1 MSAQQLAFRVG
12 EAQLALPVDVVREV
26 IRMPRLTRVPHA
38 PPAMLGLANVRG
50 TVIPVLSAA
59 ILLDMQA
66 EGASRL
72 IVIDHGEWI
81 GLVVDEASLVQS
93 SDAGADV
100 VDIAELTARC
110 VAERK
115 PGRTGTHRARATDA
129 GPEHDQALP
138 VATTAL
144 VAFAI
149 GNQEFAFPAQCV
161 EAVLP
166 RPVKIALMPGAD
178 PVPDAVPDVIV
189 GSMAHAG
196 AVLPLLSLRALLAL
210 PDGAAVSGPGSV
222 SRRPRV
228 LVVRIGRDRVGLI
241 VDRMHGLVDVPDD
254 LIDALPQALRRGHGE
269 ARIQAI
275 ARLDGGER
283 LVSVLAADQLLREA
297 ITAAILAQ
305 AGTAQDAMI
314 GEAPGD
320 ARTAEAATEQFL
332 LFRIGTDEF
341 GIVLDAVEEV
351 AIPPRALTRL
361 PRAPAFV
368 LGVMNLRGA
377 VIPVIDQR
385 QRFGV
390 APSGGS
396 AQRVIVV
403 RVGEL
408 QAGFVVDAVSDV
420 VRLDAACVRPAPDL
434 GDARTRV
441 FERVANIA
449 QSRRLILI
457 VSPRELL
464 DRAEQDLLL
473 GLGVKRGADG
483 KGYGPQS

>member
-12 EAQLALPVDVVREV
+12 AARLALPIDVVREV
-26 IRMPRLTRVPHA
+26 IRMPRLSRVPHA

-50 TVIPVLSAA
+50 TVVPVLSAA
-59 ILLDMQA
+59 ILMDKA
-66 EGASRL
+66 ADEVSRL

-81 GLVVDEASLVQS
+81 GLAVDEASQVRS
-93 SDAGADV
+93 SDSGADV
-100 VDIAELTARC
+100 VDIAELVARC
-110 VAERK
+110 MPERV
-115 PGRTGTHRARATDA
+115 PGRTGTRRAPAADA
-129 GPEHDQALP
+129 EPVHDQTAP

-149 GNQEFAFPAQCV
+149 GNQEFALPAQAV
-161 EAVLP
+161 DAVLP
-166 RPVKIALMPGAD
+166 HPEQIALMPDAD
-178 PVPDAVPDVIV
+178 PVPEPVII
-189 GSMAHAG
+189 GSMAYGG

-210 PDGAAVSGPGSV
+210 PDGAAVSGPGIIT
-222 SRRPRV
+222 RRPRV
-228 LVVRIGRDRVGLI
+228 LVVRIGSDRVGLI
-241 VDRMHGLVDVPDD
+241 VDRMRGLVEVPDD
-254 LIDALPQALRRGHGE
+254 LIDALPLALRRGHGE

-283 LVSVLAADQLLREA
+283 LVSVLAADQLLRDA
-297 ITAAILAQ
+297 ITTAILAQ
-305 AGTAQDAMI
+305 AGTEQDAMME
-314 GEAPGD
+314 EAAD
-320 ARTAEAATEQFL
+320 EEAATEQFL
-332 LFRIGTDEF
+332 VFRIGTDDF
-341 GIVLDAVEEV
+341 GIALAAVEEV
-351 AIPPRALTRL
+351 AMLPRALTLL

-396 AQRVIVV
+396 AQRVIVL

-420 VRLDAACVRPAPDL
+420 VRLDAACVRQAPDL
-434 GDARTRV
+434 GNARTRV

-449 QSRRLILI
+449 ESRRLILI

-464 DRAEQDLLL
+464 DQAEQDILL
-473 GLGVKRGADG
+473 GLGAMQGADDKVFG
-483 KGYGPQS
+483 SRA